1 MLFFSCCVSVKEV
14 PRMEKNKHLSAEDR
28 KFIEDSLNRK
38 MSYVSIAKA
47 LSKDPTT
54 ISKEVKA
61 HTISWRKSALNGRN
75 YNNCKHQFECK
86 KAGLCTPCG
95 APKRHTFCR
104 NCIGCNQHCP
114 DFEPMICARRKKTA
128 HVCNG
133 CGFMT
138 ECNFE
143 KKLYRASVAQ
153 QEYKTL
159 LSEAR
164 SGIGFTEEEL
174 KELDAKVSPL
184 IRQGQSPHH
193 ISVHN
198 RDTLMVSEATIYRL
212 VDSGLIA
219 ARNLDLPRKVR
230 FKARKRKKSAFKV
243 DRSCRVGRDY
253 GCFQRFM
260 DENPDTPVTQLDSVL
275 GKKGGKVLLTVH
287 FVNCEMM
294 LAFLRDSNDAKS
306 VEDVFDFLYQSLG
319 HNRFSNI
326 FRLFLA
332 DNGSEFSNPAHIEF
346 TSDGKQRTHIFYC
359 DPQAP
364 YQKGSAERNHEFIRC
379 FIPKGT
385 DMGQYTQDDIT
396 LMMNHINSY
405 SRVSLGNKCPYDVFR
420 FLYGDDLLK
429 LLGCVT
435 IPAQQVTLNK
445 SVFRKE
451 VSE

>member
-1 MLFFSCCVSVKEV
+1 MG
-14 PRMEKNKHLSAEDR
+14 KNKHLTAEER
-28 KFIEDSLNRK
+28 KVIEYSLNHK
-38 MSYVSIAKA
+38 ISYASIANA
-47 LSKDPTT
+47 LGKDPTT
-54 ISKEVKA
+54 ISKEVKS
-61 HTISWRKSALNGRN
+61 HTVIWRKGALHGRN
-75 YNNCKHQFECK
+75 YNNCKHQFSCRK
-86 KAGLCTPCG
+86 TALCIPCG
-95 APKRHTFCR
+95 APKKHAFCR
-104 NCIGCNQHCP
+104 NCISCNQHCP
-114 DFEPMICARRKKTA
+114 DYEPVICSRRKKTA

-133 CGFMT
+133 CGFLSD
-138 ECNFE
+138 CSFE

-153 QEYKTL
+153 QEYRTL

-174 KELDAKVSPL
+174 KELDEKVSPL

-230 FKARKRKKSAFKV
+230 FKTRKRKKSVFKV

-253 GCFQRFM
+253 GCFQRYM
-260 DENPDTPVTQLDSVL
+260 DENPDTPVIQLDSVI
-275 GKKGGKVLLTVH
+275 GKRGGKVLLTVH

-306 VEDVFDFLYQSLG
+306 VENVFDSLYESLG
-319 HNRFSNI
+319 HDRFCDI
-326 FRLFLA
+326 FRLCLA

-346 TSDGKQRTHIFYC
+346 TPDGIRRTRVFFC

-364 YQKGSAERNHEFIRC
+364 FQKGSAERNHEFIRC
-379 FIPKGT
+379 FIPKGI

-420 FLYGDDLLK
+420 FLYGNDLLE
-429 LLGCVT
+429 LLGCAT

-445 SVFRKE
+445 SVFRKVAAE
-451 VSE
+451 

>member
-1 MLFFSCCVSVKEV
+1 MG
-14 PRMEKNKHLSAEDR
+14 KNKHLTAEER
-28 KFIEDSLNRK
+28 KVIECSLNHK
-38 MSYVSIAKA
+38 ISYASIANA
-47 LSKDPTT
+47 LGKDPTT
-54 ISKEVKA
+54 ISKEVKS
-61 HTISWRKSALNGRN
+61 HTVIWRKGALHGRN
-75 YNNCKHQFECK
+75 YNNCKHQFSCRK
-86 KAGLCTPCG
+86 TALCIPCG
-95 APKRHTFCR
+95 APKKHAFCR
-104 NCIGCNQHCP
+104 NCISCNQHCP
-114 DFEPMICARRKKTA
+114 DYEPVICSRRKKTA

-133 CGFMT
+133 CGFLSD
-138 ECNFE
+138 CSFE

-153 QEYKTL
+153 QEYRTL

-174 KELDAKVSPL
+174 KELDEKVSPL

-230 FKARKRKKSAFKV
+230 FKTRKRKKSVFKV

-253 GCFQRFM
+253 GCFQHYM
-260 DENPDTPVTQLDSVL
+260 DENPDTPVIQLDSVI
-275 GKKGGKVLLTVH
+275 GKRGGKVLLTVH

-306 VEDVFDFLYQSLG
+306 VENVFDSLYESLG
-319 HNRFSNI
+319 HDRFCDI
-326 FRLFLA
+326 FRLCLA

-346 TSDGKQRTHIFYC
+346 TPDGIRRTRVFFC

-364 YQKGSAERNHEFIRC
+364 FQKGSAERNHEFIRC
-379 FIPKGT
+379 FIPKGI

-405 SRVSLGNKCPYDVFR
+405 SRVSLGNKCPYDVFQ
-420 FLYGDDLLK
+420 FLYGNDLLE
-429 LLGCVT
+429 LLGCAT

-445 SVFRKE
+445 SVFRKVAAE
-451 VSE
+451 